1 MSYDLNHIETL
12 VRILN
17 DPFDEHRY
25 PPYEIAGTGYVVIVK
40 FAGQIIFHS
49 EEHDDEIPLTVE
61 YFSKEAEEVIA
72 YLTDPESVKEEI
84 RFR

>member
-1 MSYDLNHIETL
+1 MSYDLNQIETI

-17 DPFDEHRY
+17 EPFDEEMY
-25 PPYEIAGTGYVVIVK
+25 PPYEIEANGFCVIVK
-40 FAGQIIFHS
+40 FAGQIVLQS
-49 EEHDDEIPLTVE
+49 EEYDWEVPLTEE
-61 YFSKEAEEVIA
+61 YFLKEAEEVIA